1 MKKLYSLLLAIMMI
15 ATIALPV
22 FAEESVDANG
32 GSANVNVNGVVQ
44 YTGSS
49 ETQTISVDIAWEPP
63 RFHHSGNQ
71 TPSAPSTSRP
81 SPSAC

>member
-49 ETQTISVDIAWEPP
+49 ETQTISVDVAWGGYDLHLCRGRSFRLE
-63 RFHHSGNQ
+63 
-71 TPSAPSTSRP
+71 SRE
-81 SPSAC
+81 S